1 MRHKLSPVAALIA
14 VLSASPVFADISAE
28 DVWNDVVTFGNG
40 IGKKVTADLS
50 RDGDMLI
57 AENVTLTSQSD
68 MDGTI
73 IEAEVARMEFTSR
86 KDGTV
91 LMSLPSPLVIT
102 AVAGPI
108 DSEFAGADMRTTI
121 ELSGD
126 TIASG
131 DPDAITYALDAG
143 AMHIE
148 SGSLDSAARLT
159 PMLTMDIEGIA
170 AQWFSEQTDA
180 QHSGR
185 FEVTADT
192 LSYRGEPLETDGTQ
206 NGPTFHYAG
215 QSYHSEGRYIREVSD
230 DGTETPQ
237 PLSGLEA
244 TASQSIQSGDFTIA
258 SQGTTPI
265 TFEGRTG
272 LATQSA
278 TVSGGRLD
286 YTKQMADI
294 EFDVATDA
302 FPITGAG
309 GSLALFEATMGMPIP
324 ENESAAPI
332 DLRFALS
339 DLEVTD
345 AIWSMFDPSGQLPRD
360 PANLVLDLSVDADM
374 KGAMASPADPM
385 DPNEFPQINEVW
397 LNELLLEIAGASLSA
412 TGNAITQSTIGGIP
426 EPVGQ
431 LDVTLTNVTGLID
444 QLASLGLMPMEQA
457 GMAQMMIGMLAR
469 PGPNPNEMV
478 AHIERT
484 PDGQILSNGL
494 PLPF

>member
-148 SGSLDSAARLT
+148 SGSLDSAGA
-159 PMLTMDIEGIA
+159 
-170 AQWFSEQTDA
+170 SDA
-180 QHSGR
+180 H
-185 FEVTADT
+185 ADNGHRRH
-192 LSYRGEPLETDGTQ
+192 RGAVVLRTDGRPTL
-206 NGPTFHYAG
+206 GP
-215 QSYHSEGRYIREVSD
+215 
-230 DGTETPQ
+230 
-237 PLSGLEA
+237 L
-244 TASQSIQSGDFTIA
+244 
-258 SQGTTPI
+258 
-265 TFEGRTG
+265 
-272 LATQSA
+272 
-278 TVSGGRLD
+278 
-286 YTKQMADI
+286 
-294 EFDVATDA
+294 
-302 FPITGAG
+302 
-309 GSLALFEATMGMPIP
+309 
-324 ENESAAPI
+324 
-332 DLRFALS
+332 
-339 DLEVTD
+339 
-345 AIWSMFDPSGQLPRD
+345 
-360 PANLVLDLSVDADM
+360 
-374 KGAMASPADPM
+374 
-385 DPNEFPQINEVW
+385 
-397 LNELLLEIAGASLSA
+397 
-412 TGNAITQSTIGGIP
+412 
-426 EPVGQ
+426 
-431 LDVTLTNVTGLID
+431 
-444 QLASLGLMPMEQA
+444 
-457 GMAQMMIGMLAR
+457 
-469 PGPNPNEMV
+469 
-478 AHIERT
+478 
-484 PDGQILSNGL
+484 
-494 PLPF
+494 